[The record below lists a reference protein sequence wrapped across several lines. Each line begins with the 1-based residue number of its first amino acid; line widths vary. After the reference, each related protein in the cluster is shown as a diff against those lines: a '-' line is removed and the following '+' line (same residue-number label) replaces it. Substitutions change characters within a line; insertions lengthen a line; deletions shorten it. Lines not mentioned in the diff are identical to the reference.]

1 MSSGTGANIV
11 YYKADGTTATS
22 ASEAVRTISVN
33 GTSGSI
39 EYTGLDTSKT
49 YTVTETNSSGE
60 AISATNTPAAITGYT
75 WNSTESTKVAT
86 VNSTDFD
93 ATTHEA
99 TATITNKY
107 EQDTTPTGKF
117 TLTKTIDA
125 ENLTE
130 SEFTSALKFQ
140 VKVTTGGDTKYID
153 KDGNLVDTATSF
165 TMSEAGFTKVA
176 GESNKWSKTFE
187 NLPDGTYEVTETNK
201 DVNGYTFTQTGS
213 TTEGSTTI
221 TNGTASNDVNLLDKY
236 TKITQPVPGILT
248 LNKVVS
254 GCGPLSSSPV
264 NFYVQDASGN
274 YYDASGNNCGSV
286 KTAITVTPSTP
297 VYVPLPDGKY
307 TISEDAPTASDYILK
322 SDSVTTVTLDDFKA
336 STGAVVTLINIYENN
351 AQPTEPTNPTQPTSP
366 TTPTSPTNPSS
377 PTTPTETTGT
387 TTSETPVTCSVPIS
401 KQDVGG
407 LEINGAVLTIT
418 NADGFNNDLSGVT
431 VTQNGQPANGLT
443 VSSGSVSF
451 TTIESSSAIV
461 SGLPVGTYILTETV
475 VPNGYV
481 VAESITFRVDSE
493 GNVWVCGTPEE
504 KVQMIVMIDRTDPI
518 VSQVKV
524 DDVVVPPEN
533 YTVNPDKTVTLK
545 DDYTKTLVA
554 GVHRITITY
563 TDGTETTVEI
573 TITAGAAKVPATGEG
588 SDYLMIAGAV
598 ALISSAAVALAYT
611 FYKRW
616 REED

>member
-1 MSSGTGANIV
+1 M
-11 YYKADGTTATS
+11 K
-22 ASEAVRTISVN
+22 
-33 GTSGSI
+33 
-39 EYTGLDTSKT
+39 
-49 YTVTETNSSGE
+49 
-60 AISATNTPAAITGYT
+60 
-75 WNSTESTKVAT
+75 
-86 VNSTDFD
+86 
-93 ATTHEA
+93 
-99 TATITNKY
+99 
-107 EQDTTPTGKF
+107 
-117 TLTKTIDA
+117 
-125 ENLTE
+125 
-130 SEFTSALKFQ
+130 
-140 VKVTTGGDTKYID
+140 
-153 KDGNLVDTATSF
+153 
-165 TMSEAGFTKVA
+165 
-176 GESNKWSKTFE
+176 
-187 NLPDGTYEVTETNK
+187 
-201 DVNGYTFTQTGS
+201 
-213 TTEGSTTI
+213 
-221 TNGTASNDVNLLDKY
+221 
-236 TKITQPVPGILT
+236 
-248 LNKVVS
+248 
-254 GCGPLSSSPV
+254 
-264 NFYVQDASGN
+264 
-274 YYDASGNNCGSV
+274 NN
-286 KTAITVTPSTP
+286 
-297 VYVPLPDGKY
+297 
-307 TISEDAPTASDYILK
+307 
-322 SDSVTTVTLDDFKA
+322 
-336 STGAVVTLINIYENN
+336 YENN

-533 YTVNPDKTVTLK
+533 YTVNPDKTVTLN

-554 GVHRITITY
+554 GVHRIIITY
-563 TDGTETTVEI
+563 TDGTEITSEI
-573 TITAGAAKVPATGEG
+573 TVTAGAAKVPATGEG

>member
-1 MSSGTGANIV
+1 
-11 YYKADGTTATS
+11 
-22 ASEAVRTISVN
+22 
-33 GTSGSI
+33 
-39 EYTGLDTSKT
+39 
-49 YTVTETNSSGE
+49 
-60 AISATNTPAAITGYT
+60 
-75 WNSTESTKVAT
+75 
-86 VNSTDFD
+86 
-93 ATTHEA
+93 
-99 TATITNKY
+99 
-107 EQDTTPTGKF
+107 
-117 TLTKTIDA
+117 
-125 ENLTE
+125 
-130 SEFTSALKFQ
+130 
-140 VKVTTGGDTKYID
+140 
-153 KDGNLVDTATSF
+153 
-165 TMSEAGFTKVA
+165 
-176 GESNKWSKTFE
+176 
-187 NLPDGTYEVTETNK
+187 
-201 DVNGYTFTQTGS
+201 
-213 TTEGSTTI
+213 
-221 TNGTASNDVNLLDKY
+221 
-236 TKITQPVPGILT
+236 
-248 LNKVVS
+248 
-254 GCGPLSSSPV
+254 
-264 NFYVQDASGN
+264 
-274 YYDASGNNCGSV
+274 
-286 KTAITVTPSTP
+286 
-297 VYVPLPDGKY
+297 
-307 TISEDAPTASDYILK
+307 
-322 SDSVTTVTLDDFKA
+322 
-336 STGAVVTLINIYENN
+336 
-351 AQPTEPTNPTQPTSP
+351 
-366 TTPTSPTNPSS
+366 
-377 PTTPTETTGT
+377 
-387 TTSETPVTCSVPIS
+387 VPIS

-588 SDYLMIAGAV
+588 SDYLMIAGAI
-598 ALISSAAVALAYT
+598 AMISSAAAALAYT